1 MTTQMTSARRG
12 VATDEMKQVAKDED
26 VSLDWLIP
34 KIARGSIIIPSNNV
48 RPQKIHNVGIG
59 KGMKTKV
66 NVNIG
71 TSTLNVNLD
80 EEIEK
85 AKVFEFN
92 NYKSLVS
99 AELELI
105 QRVFEI
111 RQNFTNSSDSERLVE
126 PILQR
131 ISKIK
136 SEKLIFE
143 QEFNLI

>member
-1 MTTQMTSARRG
+1 MNAS
-12 VATDEMKQVAKDED
+12 KNN
-26 VSLDWLIP
+26 
-34 KIARGSIIIPSNNV
+34 SIHS
-48 RPQKIHNVGIG
+48 
-59 KGMKTKV
+59 
-66 NVNIG
+66 
-71 TSTLNVNLD
+71 
-80 EEIEK
+80 
-85 AKVFEFN
+85 EFN
-92 NYKSLVS
+92 DYKSLVV

>member
-1 MTTQMTSARRG
+1 MNSS
-12 VATDEMKQVAKDED
+12 E
-26 VSLDWLIP
+26 
-34 KIARGSIIIPSNNV
+34 NN
-48 RPQKIHNVGIG
+48 GI
-59 KGMKTKV
+59 KP
-66 NVNIG
+66 
-71 TSTLNVNLD
+71 
-80 EEIEK
+80 
-85 AKVFEFN
+85 KVFEFN

-143 QEFNLI
+143 QKFNLI